1 MSSHYFRKLSTEVKR
16 RPSKPY
22 MKRFGSFSSVL
33 CRWSLKVAKF
43 SFKGSISS
51 IKSIAAVFFL
61 TFGIF
66 VYHRPILFWLD
77 RS

>member
-1 MSSHYFRKLSTEVKR
+1 
-16 RPSKPY
+16 
-22 MKRFGSFSSVL
+22 MKRFGSFISFSVYSVDGV
-33 CRWSLKVAKF
+33 WKVAKF

-51 IKSIAAVFFL
+51 IKSIAAAVFFL

-66 VYHRPILFWLD
+66 VYRRPILFWLD